1 MKNLVLLLST
11 GSASSRHL
19 AFFPVLDS
27 GNILVLMTCLWVYLL
42 YHGSRFF
49 LYMNLY
55 ISCNNM
61 ESVGYCIKYVVCFD
75 ALIEL
80 FDSMGT
86 WMHHGMCMFPDLTL
100 CTMQWISL
108 LQHRFCC
115 CVLHM
120 FVLSAWLAS
129 GFAMADDGKQLALAA
144 PLIISE
150 AGTRKIPSVGMPGQP
165 WSARAWSGNFL
176 AISIYLS
183 AHGVK
188 KKGSPS
194 SEKTERNEMEAE
206 R

>member
-1 MKNLVLLLST
+1 
-11 GSASSRHL
+11 
-19 AFFPVLDS
+19 
-27 GNILVLMTCLWVYLL
+27 
-42 YHGSRFF
+42 
-49 LYMNLY
+49 
-55 ISCNNM
+55 M

-183 AHGVK
+183 ARGVK
-188 KKGSPS
+188 KKGSHHQKRLKEMKWKQRGRKSS
-194 SEKTERNEMEAE
+194 SEKKERNEMEAE
-206 R
+206 MFIDLKATRLCGDGLKG